1 MNDNNKNPFDG
12 NLCQPL
18 DPDAAY
24 GVVCTK
30 QFPREGITLSLR
42 PLSLTAD
49 DTLLREFAILELPE
63 RKELAEVLYRTKK
76 EELGLLT
83 ISDLGQSFI
92 GFIDDQPAFLVSI
105 YRMQQ
110 NNLGRCYPSLPGD
123 YRIHLERLSLV
134 GGRDA
139 ETFALAVWQ
148 ACPAW
153 FFSFPEVKRLITAL
167 DIERPSE
174 KQYCRAVGFRPLA
187 RTGGGPD
194 WEELYVYSGQEL
206 KVDG

>member
-1 MNDNNKNPFDG
+1 MNNNNQRPFDG
-12 NLCQPL
+12 ALCQPL

-24 GVVCTK
+24 ATVCMK
-30 QFPREGITLSLR
+30 QFPPGSMTLSLR

-49 DTLLREFAILELPE
+49 DTLLREFAILELPG

-92 GFIDDQPAFLVSI
+92 GFIDEQPAFLVSI

-110 NNLGRCYPSLPGD
+110 NYLGRHYSSLPGD
-123 YRIHLERLSLV
+123 YRMHLERLSLV
-134 GGRDA
+134 GGREA
-139 ETFALAVWQ
+139 EAFALAIWQ

-187 RTGGGPD
+187 RTGGTPD
-194 WEELYVYSGQEL
+194 WEQLYVLSGQEL

>member
-42 PLSLTAD
+42 PLSLSAD
-49 DTLLREFAILELPE
+49 DTLLKEFAILELPE

-110 NNLGRCYPSLPGD
+110 NNLGRYYSSLPGD

-134 GGRDA
+134 GGRDG
-139 ETFALAVWQ
+139 ETFALAIWQ

-194 WEELYVYSGQEL
+194 WEELYVHSGQEL